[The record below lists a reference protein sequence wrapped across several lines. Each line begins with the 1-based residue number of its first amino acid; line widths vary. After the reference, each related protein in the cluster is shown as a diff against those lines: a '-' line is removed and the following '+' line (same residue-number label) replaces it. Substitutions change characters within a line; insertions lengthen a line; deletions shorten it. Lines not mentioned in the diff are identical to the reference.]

1 MDCKSMRA
9 DCCVYMFIHYATAL
23 LRLGFFPLPFSCPSH
38 QSEYKHPMTFEH
50 TSPYL
55 FTSKY
60 QCLTTNWKWK
70 FSKTHKLWG
79 LTSSRCENSNEKK
92 ERSFCISCPTGLLP
106 TRSFTIYFLHLTLS
120 ALHTSSPSS
129 APASVCFLSPVE
141 LNKSQH
147 CKIHMMSSG
156 NVDMRK

>member
-38 QSEYKHPMTFEH
+38 QSEYKHPVTFKH

-92 ERSFCISCPTGLLP
+92 REIILYFLSHRSPSNTFLHHLLPSPHFVCPSYVQSFISTGLCLLLV
-106 TRSFTIYFLHLTLS
+106 TGRAQQESTL
-120 ALHTSSPSS
+120 
-129 APASVCFLSPVE
+129 
-141 LNKSQH
+141 
-147 CKIHMMSSG
+147 
-156 NVDMRK
+156 